1 MDEWHVLSDGA
12 GVVSCDLANRMSP
25 QIQPGVERPRAAGN
39 EIGAEATSFPAP
51 RRGGSVASKQ
61 PMRDYLNAINTHVVV
76 YDGGMGATLEQ
87 FDLTSEDYGGLAG
100 KCHEA
105 LVLRRPDVIEGVHA
119 SMLDAGAEVVETDT
133 FQASRLKLAE
143 WGLAEHT
150 LEINTKA
157 AEIAR
162 RAAGE
167 RRYVAGSIGP
177 TGYLP
182 ASEDPALGQI
192 RFGELVEVFAEQARG
207 LIDGGADLLI
217 VETAQDILEVKAA
230 VFGARQAFKTTGR
243 ALPIHTSVSLL
254 PNGGKMLLGTDVSAV
269 LCTLEA
275 LRVDVIGLNCSTG
288 PQDMRDAI
296 RFLGEHCPVP
306 VACIPNAGLP
316 LQGPDG
322 ETIFPE
328 QPEPLADALA
338 EFVERYGVGVVGGC
352 CGTTPDHIRAIVERV
367 ATPPGA
373 AARTAGGGASATAPP
388 TRPVPPRPAPRPPHL
403 SAMIAATPLVQE
415 PRPTM
420 VGERVNAQGSRKAKE
435 LLLAE
440 DYDGLAQIAEDQV
453 EGGAHVLDLCVALTE
468 RTDEDEQ
475 MRLVVK
481 KVSLTQPAPI
491 QVDST
496 EPEVIERALE
506 QCPGRAI
513 VNSVNL
519 EAGRAK
525 LDRVVPVALAHG
537 AALIALTIDE
547 TGMAKTAQRKVEI
560 AKRIRDLCCEEHGLD
575 PELLIFDCLT
585 FTLTTGDEEWRPS
598 AVETIEG
605 IRRIKA
611 EVPHVK
617 TSLGVSNVSFGVSP
631 TARAVL
637 NSVFLH
643 HCVDAGLD
651 LAMVNPNHITPY
663 GEIPTGERELA
674 DDLVFNRREDALE
687 RFIAH
692 FESKGEQEADAAA
705 QDPTEG
711 MEPEQALHF
720 HILRRRREGVE
731 AWIDASVEK
740 IGAVPTLNDVLL
752 PAMKEVGDKFGAGEL
767 ILPFVL
773 QSAEVMKR
781 AVAQLERYLD
791 KLEGYTKG
799 TVVLATVFGDVHDI
813 GKSLVNTILTN
824 NGYTVVDLGKQVPIQ
839 TILDAAQEHDATA
852 IGLSALLVS
861 TSKQMPA
868 CVAELHAKGLPYPV
882 LIGGAAINRAFGYR
896 ALYPGGRESEEVY
909 EPGVFYCKD
918 AFEGLAV
925 MDQLVDAQARGG
937 LVERLRAS
945 AAEFRAKGETPAEEL
960 DFTDDSVRS
969 PARTDAPVPTPPYWG
984 VREIEVDLDEV
995 YRHLDTHVLFKLHW
1009 GGRGVKGEAWREL
1022 LEGDFRPR
1030 LERMWREQDYL
1041 HPRALLG
1048 FFPCYALGNEI
1059 VVLDPAT
1066 LDPAKPDDGADGRAP
1081 RLDPATLDPAA
1092 PDSGADGRAPRLDPT
1107 PRARELTRFVCP
1119 RQPKGDRLCLAD
1131 FFRPAVDGRPPAE
1144 LDVVAVQA
1152 VTVGSEVTEVMAR
1165 LESEGEFSEQL
1176 FVHGLGVQAAEGLA
1190 EWLHATVRELL
1201 GIGATQGRRYS
1212 WGYPA
1217 VPEQSEH
1224 LKVEQLLGL
1233 SDIGMHITDGYAPE
1247 PEQSTL
1253 ALVAHH
1259 PQAIYF
1265 GTRQGRLLPNGS
1277 PDDVIKGSPRDPSLF
1292 AAGDTGPALGDEE
1305 PPDGTVEE
1313 EDEPAMAG

>member
-1 MDEWHVLSDGA
+1 MA
-12 GVVSCDLANRMSP
+12 
-25 QIQPGVERPRAAGN
+25 
-39 EIGAEATSFPAP
+39 
-51 RRGGSVASKQ
+51 
-61 PMRDYLNAINTHVVV
+61 RDYLKAISEHVVV

-87 FDLTSEDYGGLAG
+87 FELTSEDYGGLAG

-105 LVLRRPDVIEGVHA
+105 LVLNRPDVIEGVHS
-119 SMLDAGAEVVETDT
+119 SMLEAGAEVLETDT
-133 FQASRLKLAE
+133 FQGSRIKLEE
-143 WGLAEHT
+143 WGLADYT
-150 LEINTKA
+150 VEINTKA

-162 RAAGE
+162 KAAGE
-167 RRYVAGSIGP
+167 SRFVAGSIGP

-182 ASEDPALGQI
+182 ASEEASLGQI
-192 RFGELVEVFAEQARG
+192 RFAELVEVFTEQAAA
-207 LIDGGADLLI
+207 LVDGGVDLLI
-217 VETAQDILEVKAA
+217 IETAQDILEVKAA
-230 VFGARQAFKTTGR
+230 IFGARAAFNSCGR
-243 ALPIHTSVSLL
+243 VLPIHTSVSLL
-254 PNGGKMLLGTDVSAV
+254 PNGGKMLLGTDISAV
-269 LCTLEA
+269 LTTLEA
-275 LRVDVIGLNCSTG
+275 LGVDVIGLNCSTG
-288 PQDMRDAI
+288 PEDMRDAI

-328 QPEPLADALA
+328 QPVPLAEALK
-338 EFVERYGVGVVGGC
+338 EFVERYGVGIVGGC
-352 CGTTPDHIRAIVERV
+352 CGTTPAHIAAIVERV
-367 ATPPGA
+367 
-373 AARTAGGGASATAPP
+373 GGRG
-388 TRPVPPRPAPRPPHL
+388 VQPRPAPRPPHL
-403 SAMIAATPLVQE
+403 SSMIAATPLVQE

-420 VGERVNAQGSRKAKE
+420 VGERVNSQGSRKAKE
-435 LLLAE
+435 LLLAD
-440 DYDGLAQIAEDQV
+440 DYDGLLQIAEDQV
-453 EGGAHVLDLCVALTE
+453 AGGAHVLDLCVALTE
-468 RTDEDEQ
+468 RGDEDEQ
-475 MRLVVK
+475 MRLVAK

-491 QVDST
+491 QIDST

-506 QCPGRAI
+506 QIPGRAI

-519 EAGRAK
+519 EAGREK

-547 TGMAKTAQRKVEI
+547 VGMAKTAERKVEI

-598 AVETIEG
+598 AVETIAG
-605 IRRIKA
+605 IRAIKA
-611 EVPHVK
+611 EIPAVK

-631 TARAVL
+631 GARAVL

-663 GEIPTGERELA
+663 SEISDLERELA
-674 DDLVFNRREDALE
+674 DELVFNRREDALE

-692 FESKGEQEADAAA
+692 FEAKGEEESQSAA
-705 QDPTEG
+705 DPTEG
-711 MEPEQALHF
+711 MEPEEALHF
-720 HILRRRREGVE
+720 HILRRRKEGVE
-731 AWIDASVEK
+731 DWIDRSVEK
-740 IGAVPTLNDVLL
+740 IGAVPTLNEVLL

-773 QSAEVMKR
+773 QSAEVMKK
-781 AVAQLERYLD
+781 AVAQLEKYLD
-791 KLEGYTKG
+791 KIEGYTKG

-839 TILDAAQEHDATA
+839 TILDAAVEHQATA

-868 CVAELHAKGLPYPV
+868 CIQELHSKKLDYPV
-882 LIGGAAINRAFGYR
+882 LIGGAAINRAFSYR
-896 ALYPGGRESEEVY
+896 ALYPGGKDSEELY

-925 MDQLVDAQARGG
+925 MDQLIDEDAHGA
-937 LVERLRAS
+937 LVEKLRIGAT
-945 AAEFRAKGETPAEEL
+945 AFREKGEEPVEEVNL
-960 DFTDDSVRS
+960 ADDSVRS
-969 PARTDAPVPTPPYWG
+969 PARTDVPVPTPPFWG
-984 VREIEVDLDEV
+984 VREIEVDLDEA

-1009 GGRGVKGEAWREL
+1009 GGRGVKGEAWQTL
-1022 LEGDFRPR
+1022 LRDDFRPR
-1030 LERMWREQDYL
+1030 LQRMWAEQTYL

-1048 FFPCYALGNEI
+1048 FFPCYSLGNDI
-1059 VVLDPAT
+1059 IVLDPE
-1066 LDPAKPDDGADGRAP
+1066 DRV
-1081 RLDPATLDPAA
+1081 
-1092 PDSGADGRAPRLDPT
+1092 S
-1107 PRARELTRFVCP
+1107 ELTRFVCP
-1119 RQPKGDRLCLAD
+1119 RQPKGDRICLAD
-1131 FFRPAVDGRPPAE
+1131 FYRPAVDGAPPEE
-1144 LDVVAVQA
+1144 LDVIAVQA
-1152 VTVGSEVTEVMAR
+1152 VTVGAAVTELMAK
-1165 LESEGEFSEQL
+1165 LEADGEFAEQL
-1176 FVHGLGVQAAEGLA
+1176 FVHGLGVQTAEGLA
-1190 EWLHATVRELL
+1190 EWLHARAREML

-1224 LKVEQLLGL
+1224 LKVEKLLAL
-1233 SDIGMHITDGYAPE
+1233 EQIGMTITDGYAPE

-1253 ALVAHH
+1253 ALIAHH

-1277 PDDVIKGSPRDPSLF
+1277 PDDVILGSSRDPSLF
-1292 AAGDTGPALGDEE
+1292 AELDDEDPPAGA
-1305 PPDGTVEE
+1305 VEG
-1313 EDEPAMAG
+1313 EDEPAMAGEGAS